1 MTAAW
6 GNVLQAG
13 RDLAV
18 PPHCP
23 VNGGWARASAH
34 DSAAL
39 AGHAR
44 AGGADDPLP
53 AIPRVVIN
61 EVLSAS
67 VLRQL
72 DIIELLNLDG
82 GARRALAIKMRG
94 LFPLFQI
101 CRAIDL
107 RRSAAGLD

>member
-18 PPHCP
+18 PPTARST
-23 VNGGWARASAH
+23 VDGRASAH
-34 DSAAL
+34 GSAAR
-39 AGHAR
+39 ARHAR

-67 VLRQL
+67 VLPQL